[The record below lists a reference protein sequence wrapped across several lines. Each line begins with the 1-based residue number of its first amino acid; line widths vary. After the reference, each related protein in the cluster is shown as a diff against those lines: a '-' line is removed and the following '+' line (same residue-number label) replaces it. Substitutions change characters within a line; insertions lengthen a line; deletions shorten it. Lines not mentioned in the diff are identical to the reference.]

1 MDFTP
6 GIKWEALKLWDI
18 DQFVLLLLIFLAGV
32 ALSPIYRKLKKK
44 MMGVEPI
51 TLELHGYQRDFL
63 DTLGKEHASSSGALQ
78 FIIDKALMEDP
89 VREAIFEDFHCI
101 HCGSVSPE
109 PWIAKR
115 KGDKK
120 GVDFMLTSAAREL
133 LASPVLVAVEKRG
146 EPPTKQIVKDSPKR
160 SDASK
165 AARCAVD
172 WAIKDS
178 GALKDGKPKTKK
190 AE

>member
-1 MDFTP
+1 MDFSP
-6 GIKWEALKLWDI
+6 GIKWDAIKLWDV
-18 DQFVLLLLIFLAGV
+18 DQFVLLALIFLAGV
-32 ALSPIYRKLKKK
+32 VLSPIYRKLKKQ
-44 MMGVEPI
+44 MMGVQPI

-63 DTLGKEHASSSGALQ
+63 DTLGKEHKDNSGALQ
-78 FIIDKALMEDP
+78 FIVDKALMEDP
-89 VREAIFEDFHCI
+89 VREAIFDDFHCI

-115 KGDKK
+115 KGDKQ
-120 GVDFMLTSAAREL
+120 GVEYMLTSAAREL
-133 LASPVLVAVEKRG
+133 LSSPCLVAVEKRG
-146 EPPTKQIVKDSPKR
+146 EPPTKQIVKDAPKR

-165 AARCAVD
+165 AARCAID

-178 GALKDGKPKTKK
+178 GSLKDGKPKMKK